1 MQTFLA
7 LSLLFLQLQIP
18 YIMSKSILFLLS
30 VLISGPF
37 LGAQSCNCIDNL
49 NTTIT
54 KTEANYAG
62 FPSKTS
68 GTKQQVYRTLT
79 AHLRTKASTANEVTT
94 CYALL
99 REYVQFFQDKHFTI
113 SRWKP
118 ESEWEKRPAISL
130 EQFKSQLS
138 SAELHPLEGIWIN
151 PDSTLKIGIQRGND
165 QSFQATVLESRDSKT
180 PPGLVYYQIR
190 QEGEKFLVESHDV
203 QGSNKYY
210 ARQQGNLFQNWSFDL
225 WGKVYPQSITKEE
238 LEEMKTWRKGNNG
251 LDFYQ
256 FSPYSAYLKIPTFIN
271 NDEKIQQL
279 VSAHDEQ
286 IRSCEN
292 LIVDLRGNGGGNTGW
307 AALLPY
313 VMTNTIVQ
321 GNSWLRVSPDNVKLK
336 LEELGPM
343 INNPVPDELKKY
355 FTDEHMAA
363 LRKANAELPSAK
375 DDFYPIRG
383 LDIPLDSIAAYPKK
397 IALLVDELCGSST
410 EYFMFLMRQSKK
422 VRTYGRNTIG
432 MMDYEG
438 PSVST
443 PLPCN
448 QFVLRI
454 PVSRSSWTEKKP
466 IDLSGFRPDVRLK
479 LPDKQWVE
487 WVQNRMERKE
497 SHKN

>member
-1 MQTFLA
+1 
-7 LSLLFLQLQIP
+7 
-18 YIMSKSILFLLS
+18 MSKSILFLLFS
-30 VLISGPF
+30 LILGPF
-37 LGAQSCNCIDNL
+37 LRAQSCNCPDNL
-49 NTTIT
+49 NAAIT
-54 KTEANYAG
+54 KIEANYAG
-62 FPSKTS
+62 FPVKTR
-68 GTKQQVYRTLT
+68 GAAKQKVYQNLT
-79 AHLRTKASTANEVTT
+79 TRLRTQASNASETAA

-99 REYVQFFQDKHFTI
+99 REYVRFFQDKHFTI

-118 ESEWEKRPAISL
+118 ESEWEKRPSVTEA
-130 EQFKSQLS
+130 QFKSQLS
-138 SAELHPLEGIWIN
+138 STELHPLEGIWIN
-151 PDSTLKIGIQRGND
+151 PDSTLKIGIQRSGA
-165 QSFQATVLESRDSKT
+165 QTFQAIVLESKDSKLPT
-180 PPGLVYYQIR
+180 GLVYYQI
-190 QEGEKFLVESHDV
+190 QQDAKSFLVETHDV
-203 QGSNKYY
+203 QGSNNFY
-210 ARQQGNLFQNWSFDL
+210 ARQRGNLLQNWSLAL
-225 WGKVYPQSITKEE
+225 WGKVYPQSMSPEE
-238 LEEMKTWRKGNNG
+238 LDEMSTWRKGNNG

-256 FSPYSAYLKIPTFIN
+256 MSHSTAYLKIPTFMN
-271 NDEKIQQL
+271 NDDKIQQL

-286 IRSCEN
+286 IRNCEN

-321 GNSWLRVSPDNVKLK
+321 GNSWLRISPDNVKLK
-336 LEELGPM
+336 MEELGPM
-343 INNPVPDELKKY
+343 VNNPVPDELKKY

-363 LRKANAELPSAK
+363 LKKAYAELPSTK
-375 DDFYPIRG
+375 NTFYPIHG

-422 VRTYGRNTIG
+422 VRSYGRNTVG

-466 IDLSGFRPDVRLK
+466 IDLKGFRPDVRVK
-479 LPDKQWVE
+479 LPDAQWVE
-487 WVQNRMERKE
+487 WVTKRMERKG
-497 SHKN
+497 N